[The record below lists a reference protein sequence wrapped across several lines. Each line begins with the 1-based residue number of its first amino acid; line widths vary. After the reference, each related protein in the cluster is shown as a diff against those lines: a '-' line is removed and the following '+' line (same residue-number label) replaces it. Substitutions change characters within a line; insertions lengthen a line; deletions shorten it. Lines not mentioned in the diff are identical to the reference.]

1 MQGRQS
7 GTREKGMPRK
17 NQGTGKE
24 IMLEKRMQGRYRL
37 SKRKRT
43 TTGHK
48 ALCRKASKSVA
59 RN

>member
-1 MQGRQS
+1 MQGRQR
-7 GTREKGMPRK
+7 GTREKGIPRN

-24 IMLEKRMQGRYRL
+24 ITLEKRMQGRYRL

-43 TTGHK
+43 TIGHK
-48 ALCRKASKSVA
+48 ALCRKACKNVA